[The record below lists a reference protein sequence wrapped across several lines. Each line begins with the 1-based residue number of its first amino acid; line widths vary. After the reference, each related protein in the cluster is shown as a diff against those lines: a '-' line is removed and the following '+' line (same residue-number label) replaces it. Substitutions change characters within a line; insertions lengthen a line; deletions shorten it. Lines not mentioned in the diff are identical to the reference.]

1 MHNKYNL
8 ENIHIVYFKIL
19 KKTGQQIVNVASH
32 CPSNTIQKVLNFS
45 AFMRPDIILQCLIRA
60 GNYVH
65 ICKHPRRKF
74 VSSTWKQPSFFPPQ
88 CPFFQCFFFFC
99 SVQHKQPTTI
109 LYTATP
115 VTHSLHKALHY
126 FQKRTQ
132 HKKRDTGQPFVK
144 KWRSFFLHT
153 TQIVH
158 STQRGI
164 TAYQHHKK

>member
-1 MHNKYNL
+1 MLPVIVRQTLYKRYWTSAHSWDQTLNYNASSVL
-8 ENIHIVYFKIL
+8 AIMCISVSIHEGNSFRQRENNH
-19 KKTGQQIVNVASH
+19 
-32 CPSNTIQKVLNFS
+32 
-45 AFMRPDIILQCLIRA
+45 
-60 GNYVH
+60 
-65 ICKHPRRKF
+65 
-74 VSSTWKQPSFFPPQ
+74 
-88 CPFFQCFFFFC
+88 PFFLLRVLSFNVFFFFC

-144 KWRSFFLHT
+144 KWRPFFLHT